1 MKDKNLLADI
11 ESKSLEELYN
21 LANQIIDDLEKK
33 RLEDFINDYQELVKL
48 NNFIERHK
56 FNFEETTHQSLYTCV
71 KETYGKGQLEDTG
84 PLKITSDDQGKPIN
98 MYDDTEYN

>member
-33 RLEDFINDYQELVKL
+33 SLEDFINDYQELVKL
-48 NNFIERHK
+48 NSFIEKKFQQEARSISHK
-56 FNFEETTHQSLYTCV
+56 TKEKIERIIRDGKKIKKIV
-71 KETYGKGQLEDTG
+71 KK
-84 PLKITSDDQGKPIN
+84 S
-98 MYDDTEYN
+98 